1 MRRSFLVAISLT
13 LFMLLLVMLAA
24 FYFSYQNQQTLQQR
38 LTEARTDPAAV
49 VEAAT
54 RSAADL
60 EMAVAT
66 RQAALN
72 ALATAETD
80 SVLLEGQLVA
90 SQQQAE
96 ELNRQIEALT
106 ESLEA
111 LATRETGQSTLA
123 TPLVAISH
131 PDSDETLRAGELVE
145 VIVAASDPAGLSSLH
160 IAIGDE
166 ITRTI
171 EVEAGDNLFVFVQ
184 PWTPAGA
191 GEYVIEARA
200 ININGQESQT
210 IRHIVRVLE
219 AVEADE

>member
-24 FYFSYQNQQTLQQR
+24 FYFSYQSQQTLQQR
-38 LTEARTDPAAV
+38 LTEAHTEQTSAV
-49 VEAAT
+49 AAAT

-66 RQAALN
+66 RQVAQN
-72 ALATAETD
+72 ALATAEAD

-106 ESLEA
+106 DSLEA

-131 PDSDETLRAGELVE
+131 PDSDETLRSGEEVE
-145 VIVAASDPAGLSSLH
+145 VIIAAGDSVGLSTLH
-160 IAIGDE
+160 IEIGNE
-166 ITRTI
+166 ITATI
-171 EVEAGDNLFVFVQ
+171 PVEAGNNLFVYIQ
-184 PWTPAGA
+184 PWTPSAAGQ
-191 GEYVIEARA
+191 YVIEAHA
-200 ININGQESQT
+200 VNINGQESQT
-210 IRHIVRVLE
+210 IRRTVL
-219 AVEADE
+219 VEAGGANE